1 MQDLTSKHKSPYSG
15 DAPTTWNHL
24 EALKWPQTVPYTRW
38 YPSWA
43 PEDPPT
49 SEDRFPPNTD
59 WGQNRAKIGNLGQ
72 NQTSKYDESTYLPGF
87 YGHRVL
93 KGLIVQA

>member
-1 MQDLTSKHKSPYSG
+1 MASNGAIHKM
-15 DAPTTWNHL
+15 
-24 EALKWPQTVPYTRW
+24 VPVVGTRG
-38 YPSWA
+38 S
-43 PEDPPT
+43 